1 MNTPVIVA
9 KDIRKIFNKA
19 VALDAI
25 SFSIE
30 KGQIFGFLGPSG
42 SGKTT
47 TINILT
53 GQLMADNGQSS
64 ILGQDSRKLTSQE
77 LGKIGLVGDTSGFYE
92 KISLYNNL
100 LFYSKYYGIDKTT
113 VDNLLKRVGL
123 YDSRKTVAEKLS
135 TGMKQR
141 MLLARAL
148 INKPRVLFLD
158 EPTSGLDPATSQ
170 TIHSL
175 ILELKAAGT
184 AIFLTTHDMNEAT
197 LLCDKLALLNEGRLV
212 EQGSPKD
219 LIQKYNQNKRVKLSY
234 QDGSERIL
242 DFTELGQ
249 AMASD
254 SEKIIAI
261 HSCEP
266 TSVWSKSP
274 NGSCLSDDLYSFCH
288 CPSCRQSNF
297 NYFGR

>member
-113 VDNLLKRVGL
+113 VDNLLKQVGL

-266 TSVWSKSP
+266 TLEDIFIQLTGGKLNV
-274 NGSCLSDDLYSFCH
+274 
-288 CPSCRQSNF
+288 
-297 NYFGR
+297 

>member
-47 TINILT
+47 TINIIT

-64 ILGQDSRKLTSQE
+64 ILRQDSRKLTSQE

-266 TSVWSKSP
+266 TLEDIFIQLTGGKLNV
-274 NGSCLSDDLYSFCH
+274 
-288 CPSCRQSNF
+288 
-297 NYFGR
+297 

>member
-100 LFYSKYYGIDKTT
+100 LFYSKYYGIDNTT

-266 TSVWSKSP
+266 TLEDIFIQLTGGKLNV
-274 NGSCLSDDLYSFCH
+274 
-288 CPSCRQSNF
+288 
-297 NYFGR
+297 

>member
-92 KISLYNNL
+92 QISLYNNL

-266 TSVWSKSP
+266 TLEDIFIQLTGGKLNV
-274 NGSCLSDDLYSFCH
+274 
-288 CPSCRQSNF
+288 
-297 NYFGR
+297 